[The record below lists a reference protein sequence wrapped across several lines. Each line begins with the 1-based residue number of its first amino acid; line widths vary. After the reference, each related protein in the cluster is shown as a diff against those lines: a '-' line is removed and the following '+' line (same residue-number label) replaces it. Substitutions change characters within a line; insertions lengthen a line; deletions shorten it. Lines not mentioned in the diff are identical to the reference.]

1 MNDILTLA
9 ITAVLGGGF
18 FKGLETLYRAVT
30 DSKETKELVKIAG
43 AKAPAEVDSV
53 TVSTMKTALEAVR
66 QQNVALQEDRERD
79 RLYYQGRIEELTNQ
93 LERLRVEVTLME
105 TQMRALSQEAN
116 KPR

>member
-9 ITAVLGGGF
+9 ITAILGGGF

-53 TVSTMKTALEAVR
+53 SVSTMKTALEAVR
-66 QQNVALQEDRERD
+66 QQNIALQEDRERD
-79 RLYYQGRIEELTNQ
+79 RLYYQKRIEELTDQ
-93 LERLRVEVTLME
+93 LSRLREEVTLME

-116 KPR
+116 KPS